1 MRTPTM
7 LDLFRQN
14 ARDRSDETVY
24 WSPNSVWTFSAINLA
39 ANRIAN
45 GFVQAGIQQGDRIAC
60 LSKHTAETV
69 LIWLAAAKIG
79 AVCMPVNWRLAP
91 PEVDYIL
98 SNGDAKVLVLDDE
111 FANTARQLT
120 VKPLTLLATLEG
132 FGDVP
137 SLSDWMT
144 AFSETDPGYQAQPDD
159 TALQLY
165 SSGTTGLPKGVL
177 LTYRSMAANL
187 QALPDAL
194 SYQGAP
200 DVMHN
205 VLPAFHV
212 AGIGV
217 AIFTAAMGGK
227 LVLYP
232 EFNPKQVL
240 DAFEEHKI
248 THSFLVPAM
257 IQFVLQE
264 PDIAQ
269 RDLSHLRS
277 ISYGAS
283 PITESVL
290 LEGMRVFGCEFAQVY
305 GLTETTGAVTVL
317 KPENHQTEGPRQHLL
332 RSCGAVMSGVELKI
346 VDPESNQELPD
357 EKVGEVWIRSEQ
369 NMAGYWSNEAA
380 TNSALVPDERGFPPW
395 FRSGDAGY
403 LRDGHLFIHD
413 RIKDMI
419 ISGGENIYPAE
430 VENVLMKHPDVGD
443 GAVIGVPDEKW
454 GEAVKAVVVPAKDK
468 QIDADA
474 LIAYMRENLAHYKCP
489 KTVDITDEI
498 PRNPSGKILKRVLR
512 EPYWAGVER
521 NVS

>member
-1 MRTPTM
+1 MNTPTM
-7 LDLFRQN
+7 LDLFREN
-14 ARDRSDETVY
+14 ARSRSDETVY
-24 WSPNSVWTFSAINLA
+24 WSPNSVWTFSAIDQA

-45 GFVQAGIQQGDRIAC
+45 GFVQAGIQKGDRIAC

-69 LIWLAAAKIG
+69 LVWLAAAKLG

-98 SNGDAKVLVLDDE
+98 NNGGAKILVLDDE
-111 FANTARQLT
+111 FADTAAKLT
-120 VKPLTLLATLEG
+120 VKSLTLLATLQG
-132 FGDVP
+132 FGEVP
-137 SLSDWMT
+137 ALSDWMA
-144 AFSETDPGYQAQPDD
+144 AFDDTDPGYVAAPDE

-177 LTYRSMAANL
+177 LTYRSFAANL
-187 QALPDAL
+187 DALPDAL
-194 SYQGAP
+194 NYQGAP

-212 AGIGV
+212 AG
-217 AIFTAAMGGK
+217 
-227 LVLYP
+227 
-232 EFNPKQVL
+232 QVL
-240 DAFEEHKI
+240 DAFEEHQI

-269 RDLSHLRS
+269 RDFSKLRS

-283 PITESVL
+283 PISESVL

-332 RSCGAVMSGVELKI
+332 RSCGAVMSRVELKI
-346 VDPESNQELPD
+346 VDPESQQELPD
-357 EKVGEVWIRSEQ
+357 EQVGEVWIRTEQ
-369 NMAGYWSNEAA
+369 NMAGYWANDDA
-380 TNSALVPDERGFPPW
+380 TKSALVEDERGFPPW

-403 LRDGHLFIHD
+403 MRDEHLFIHD

-419 ISGGENIYPAE
+419 ISGGENIYPA
-430 VENVLMKHPDVGD
+430 
-443 GAVIGVPDEKW
+443 
-454 GEAVKAVVVPAKDK
+454 VVVPATGK
-468 QIDADA
+468 QIDTQA

-489 KTVDITDEI
+489 KTIDITDEI
-498 PRNPSGKILKRVLR
+498 PRNPSGKILKRVMR
-512 EPYWAGVER
+512 EPYWQGVER